1 MADYYTESMESAEL
15 ERAIDED
22 RANFYGTGVRPR
34 GTRRHLDSN
43 TRRRYGVVDTGGVY
57 LPPAKGTI
65 YMHPAQTP
73 SPDPERELQCA
84 LELQQTLADRIDYLQ
99 DIVKHKPAEPRRER
113 ISVSVKYNRKGK
125 SYEFLLVRTPDKRW
139 FSTGTKPGTQE
150 FRDWNAVT
158 NWLMSGDIYSF
169 FITELQP
176 VPDVPF

>member
-1 MADYYTESMESAEL
+1 MADYYVEGEEEEFWMGKPVRRITTPP
-15 ERAIDED
+15 R
-22 RANFYGTGVRPR
+22 RPGT
-34 GTRRHLDSN
+34 HLDSN

-99 DIVKHKPAEPRRER
+99 DIVRHKPAMPSRPRIAVDIRF
-113 ISVSVKYNRKGK
+113 SRKGK
-125 SYEFLLVRTPDKRW
+125 NYQYLLIKTSDGRW
-139 FSTGTKPGTQE
+139 FSTGTKEGTKE
-150 FRDWNAVT
+150 FSDWNAVA
-158 NWLMSGDIYSF
+158 NWLLSGDIYSF

-176 VPDVPF
+176 IPDVPF